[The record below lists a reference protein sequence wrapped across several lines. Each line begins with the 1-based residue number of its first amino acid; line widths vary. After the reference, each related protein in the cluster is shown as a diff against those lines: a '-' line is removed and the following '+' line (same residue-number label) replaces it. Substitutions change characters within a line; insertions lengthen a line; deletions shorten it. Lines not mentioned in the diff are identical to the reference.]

1 MTDTI
6 ERTDALKGVKRFAF
20 RPVVAGL
27 GALLFAATLSIAYA
41 EDNAST
47 SETPNVESTDAAD
60 AAADPT
66 SAEVGKEQY
75 EFQGCASCHGL
86 EGEGGA
92 GPKISGNPAVNNADA
107 LIQRILFGGG
117 DMPPF
122 SHLSDEEI
130 AAISNF
136 VRTELNSRSEL
147 VTAEDVAAFR

>member
-1 MTDTI
+1 
-6 ERTDALKGVKRFAF
+6 L
-20 RPVVAGL
+20 AGL
-27 GALLFAATLSIAYA
+27 GAVCLAATLSIAYA
-41 EDNAST
+41 EDNTST
-47 SETPNVESTDAAD
+47 SEATSTETARDAET
-60 AAADPT
+60 AADPT
-66 SAEVGKEQY
+66 SAEVGREQF

-92 GPKISGNPAVNNADA
+92 GPKIAGNPAVNNADA

-122 SHLSDEEI
+122 SHLTDEEI